1 MKQKRSILLIYI
13 LIAIFL
19 FGCVN
24 KPIQNPVN
32 EAEFISG
39 SEFLLDTIV
48 NIKIYDYKDEAIFEE
63 VFEYIQTLENILSVH
78 VKGSD
83 LWNIKEN
90 AGKKWTT
97 VSAETME
104 IFKRSIEMSV
114 ISEGLFD
121 ITSGPL
127 IDLWDIDT
135 PNGYYPSDIERKYA
149 MSFINYKDIEID
161 EKNNKIYLKKEGMNA
176 NLGAIA
182 KGFIADKVKEF
193 LKERGVNKAIINLGG
208 NILLVGNKPD
218 GTDFRIGV
226 QDPDASRGKY
236 LGVLSITDKSIV
248 SSGVYERYF
257 YHEGKK
263 YHHILNP
270 FTGFPQENNLK
281 GVSIISSLSTDGDA
295 FSTTVFLMGIE
306 KGMQLVESTEGVEA
320 IFVTE
325 DNKLYFSS
333 GLRDIF
339 ELAPDSEYTI
349 VE

>member
-24 KPIQNPVN
+24 GSIQKPVN

-63 VFEYIQTLENILSVH
+63 VFEYIQTLENILSIH

-90 AGKKWTT
+90 AGKEWTA
-97 VSAETME
+97 VSADTME

-135 PNGYYPSDIERKYA
+135 PNGYYPS
-149 MSFINYKDIEID
+149 
-161 EKNNKIYLKKEGMNA
+161 
-176 NLGAIA
+176 
-182 KGFIADKVKEF
+182 
-193 LKERGVNKAIINLGG
+193 
-208 NILLVGNKPD
+208 
-218 GTDFRIGV
+218 
-226 QDPDASRGKY
+226 
-236 LGVLSITDKSIV
+236 
-248 SSGVYERYF
+248 
-257 YHEGKK
+257 
-263 YHHILNP
+263 
-270 FTGFPQENNLK
+270 
-281 GVSIISSLSTDGDA
+281 
-295 FSTTVFLMGIE
+295 
-306 KGMQLVESTEGVEA
+306 
-320 IFVTE
+320 
-325 DNKLYFSS
+325 
-333 GLRDIF
+333 
-339 ELAPDSEYTI
+339 
-349 VE
+349 